1 MDRQGR
7 ARLYATHKTHGS
19 SFLCKGAGLKLKKSI
34 SDQVCCWVLVVLLV
48 THIGG
53 GGAVAVIVCTH
64 QELGG
69 EKL

>member
-1 MDRQGR
+1 MN
-7 ARLYATHKTHGS
+7 GS
-19 SFLCKGAGLKLKKSI
+19 SGQSKAVYDSEDPWILVPFLCKGAGLKLKKSI
-34 SDQVCCWVLVVLLV
+34 SDQVCCWVLV

-53 GGAVAVIVCTH
+53 GGVVAVIVCTD